1 MLTIGVLAI
10 PELKLMS
17 LAALSVFQAAN
28 GVAGS
33 RAYEVRL
40 VSERGGSVPTN
51 VGFGVETEPV
61 DAAPGAFDTFII
73 GAFTGMEAGSPAL
86 LDYAARSAAGARRV
100 ASFCTG
106 VFVLAE
112 IGLLGGRRAT
122 THWLNTAALQAR
134 YPDLRVE
141 TDRIFVNDG
150 TVWTS
155 AGMTA
160 SIDMALALVEDDL
173 GRPTAR
179 EVARRMLLDRRR
191 FGAQPQA
198 SSLIDLEPRS
208 DRIQRA
214 LDFAR
219 LNLREALT
227 VSQLAEIARLSP
239 RQFSRAFHAELGQPP
254 AKVIE
259 RLRADAARVMLAQGR
274 HSLEVIA
281 AETGFA
287 DRERMRRAFLRIY
300 GRNPGAFRRETRLPA
315 PA

>member
-28 GVAGS
+28 SVSGG
-33 RAYEVRL
+33 RAYEIRL
-40 VSERGGSVPTN
+40 VSERGGMVPTN
-51 VGFGVETEPV
+51 AGFGVSTEAL
-61 DAAPGAFDTFII
+61 DAAVFDTFILS
-73 GAFTGMEAGSPAL
+73 AFTGKSAGSAQI
-86 LDYAARSAAGARRV
+86 LDFVRRSAGSARRV

-112 IGLLGGRRAT
+112 AGLLAERRVT
-122 THWLNTAALQAR
+122 THWLNVADLEAR
-134 YPDLRVE
+134 FPDLRVE

-150 TVWTS
+150 EVWTS

-160 SIDMALALVEDDL
+160 SIDMALALVEADL
-173 GRPTAR
+173 GQATAR

-191 FGAQPQA
+191 LGAQPQA
-198 SSLIDLEPRS
+198 SRLIDLEPKS

-219 LNLREALT
+219 LNLREML
-227 VSQLAEIARLSP
+227 SINQLAEIARLSP
-239 RQFSRAFHAELGQPP
+239 RQFSRAFHAELGLPP
-254 AKVIE
+254 AKAIE

-287 DRERMRRAFLRIY
+287 DRERMRRAFLRVY
-300 GRNPGAFRRETRLPA
+300 GRNPQDFRRATRALA
-315 PA
+315 LA